1 MARQRFRLFLL
12 LVVSDIFMSERR
24 MLTSLTSTAT
34 PSTSYVYPENVP
46 LTASQSVSSTTATSS
61 QTSTQSSGAQSSIIM
76 TSKATPSAVI
86 PSPPR
91 LPQRQSNT
99 VRGARLKAAIAVPL
113 SLLAFI
119 LLLAGVFVF
128 HLRRHRFPGEP
139 VSDVEKDL
147 SHDSSLNNSRSTISV
162 EDAERVPHI
171 APESVSAPASIFVT
185 RSLRAD
191 IRRDIGTSPHKDFL
205 MSPSLRQSPV
215 SSLDA
220 TPTTVPARVFRHAR
234 GAETNDAIKGSSIPF
249 RLHAAPLPSSP
260 LRQTLLRDDDED
272 EEKQ

>member
-1 MARQRFRLFLL
+1 M
-12 LVVSDIFMSERR
+12 
-24 MLTSLTSTAT
+24 
-34 PSTSYVYPENVP
+34 
-46 LTASQSVSSTTATSS
+46 TASQFLSPTPTPSS
-61 QTSTQSSGAQSSIIM
+61 QTSTQSSGAQSSTTT

-86 PSPPR
+86 PSTPR
-91 LPQRQSNT
+91 LPQWPQSNA

-128 HLRRHRFPGEP
+128 HLRRHRLPDEP
-139 VSDVEKDL
+139 VSDAEKDL
-147 SHDSSLNNSRSTISV
+147 SPNSSLDNSRSAISV
-162 EDAERVPHI
+162 EDTERVPYI
-171 APESVSAPASIFVT
+171 APESVSAPTSIFVT

-191 IRRDIGTSPHKDFL
+191 IRREIGTSPHKDFL

-220 TPTTVPARVFRHAR
+220 TPTTVPARVFRSVTHAR
-234 GAETNDAIKGSSIPF
+234 DAETKDTIKGSSIPF

-260 LRQTLLRDDDED
+260 LRQTLLRDDDE
-272 EEKQ
+272 EKQ